1 MRHPWVYTSRQSK
14 NQETKRQIMI
24 EQRGDTIFEYWGKAD
39 PASRHEQTW
48 HPLAYHS
55 LDVAA
60 VGVAYLKHSSLLKSG
75 CGLLNCSEQAFLSWA
90 VFLLALHDLG
100 KFSEA
105 FQSQRPDLILE
116 LQKREPNPTKIY
128 SERHDSLGFWLWEEY
143 LVDEVLLKIGIEN
156 SRNTQ
161 RGIKFWLLAVT
172 GHHGMP
178 PKPNGNA
185 DSFFRRED
193 KQAATDFVQLMA
205 DLLLTDEAKR
215 IPTNQ
220 NFKIAGEMMSWW
232 FAGVT
237 VLADWLG
244 SNTLFFP
251 YITQLTDLEKYWEYA
266 QGQAAEALAHSG
278 VLPSA
283 IEKWRSLKDLF
294 QKIQEPSPLQQ
305 WAESVDIPQAP
316 QIYLLED
323 VTGAGKTEAAMMLAY
338 RLMEQGQAEGF
349 FIGLPTMATANAMY
363 KRVTE
368 VYQKLFTGNAN
379 LVLAHGHKKLVEE
392 FAASILPIGTPEQDA
407 AQQDETAS
415 ARCSAWLADHSKRA
429 LLASAGIG
437 TIDQALLAVLHSK
450 HQSLRLLGLFN
461 KVLIVDEVHACDV
474 YMQGVLEVLLEFH
487 ARTGG
492 PVILLSA
499 TLPGRMKQAL
509 LNAYAKGRN
518 QVSAPELRSDAYP
531 LATRWHDGQAVLL
544 EDALA
549 SRSCVSRT
557 VQVHYEA
564 DDEKVFAHIIATLQ
578 QGQCVGWIRNTVADA
593 MAAYERLSKT
603 ISPEKITLFHARFA
617 LKDRLGKE
625 EQVLSFFG
633 ENSKQQDRQGRLMI
647 ATQVAEQS
655 LDVDFDVLITDL
667 APIDRVLQR
676 AGRLRRHVRDAQGN
690 RLIATDAKDAR
701 STPCL
706 WVYAPVWTEHP
717 KADWYSVVF
726 KKAQYVYGH
735 HGQLWLT
742 AKVLQK
748 GSFTMPAD
756 ARNLIET
763 VFSET
768 EILPDSLTKSA
779 LKAEGQEMSEAS
791 LAQLNTLKIDGG
803 YKRGEISDWWGE
815 SKTPSRLGEETMEVM
830 LAKWVDGNLQRWS
843 EGVWTYSMVK
853 VAARLL
859 AKVDAPTDPMQ
870 KTAYVHLQQSL
881 PSQGKW
887 CVLLP
892 LVQCADGVW
901 KGQAWTAGNEKS
913 GKQPELLTWL
923 YDMDFGLRVAELQE
937 GAATE

>member
-1 MRHPWVYTSRQSK
+1 MS
-14 NQETKRQIMI
+14 
-24 EQRGDTIFEYWGKAD
+24 EQRVDTIIKYWGKAD
-39 PASRHEQTW
+39 DKYPTEPKW

-60 VGVAYLKHSSLLKSG
+60 VGSAYLKNSSLLKSC
-75 CGLLNCSEQAFLSWA
+75 CGLLNCSEQAFLSWSA
-90 VFLLALHDLG
+90 FLLALHDLG

-105 FQSQRPDLILE
+105 FQSQRQDLILE

-128 SERHDSLGFWLWEEY
+128 SERHDSLGFWLWDDC
-143 LVDEVLLKIGIEN
+143 LVDEVLLKIGIN
-156 SRNTQ
+156 GSRKTQ
-161 RGIKFWLLAVT
+161 RSLKCWLLAVT

-178 PKPNGNA
+178 PKPNGSV

-193 KQAATDFVQLMA
+193 KQAAADFVQAMA
-205 DLLLTDEAKR
+205 ELLLTKEAR
-215 IPTNQ
+215 CIDWENLQ
-220 NFKIAGEMMSWW
+220 AASEMLSWW
-232 FAGVT
+232 FAGVA

-244 SNTLFFP
+244 SNTQFFP
-251 YITQLTDLEKYWEYA
+251 YKSPSADLEKYWEYA
-266 QGQAAEALAHSG
+266 QAQATVALAKSG
-278 VLPSA
+278 VSPAA
-283 IEKWRSLKDLF
+283 IEKGRSLKDLF
-294 QKIQEPSPLQQ
+294 QKIQEASPLQQ
-305 WAESVDIPQAP
+305 WAVSVDIPQAP

-338 RLMEQGQAEGF
+338 RLMEQGLAEGF

-363 KRVTE
+363 KRVAE
-368 VYQKLFTGNAN
+368 VYQKLFAGNAN

-392 FAASILPIGTPEQDA
+392 FAASILPVGTPEQDD
-407 AQQDETAS
+407 AQLDETAS

-461 KVLIVDEVHACDV
+461 KVLIVDEVHACDA

-499 TLPGRMKQAL
+499 TLPSRMKQAL

-518 QVSAPELRSDAYP
+518 QASAPALRSDAYP
-531 LATRWHDGQAVLL
+531 LATRWHDGQPVLL

-549 SRSCVSRT
+549 SRACVSRT

-564 DDEKVFAHIIATLQ
+564 DDEQIFAHIIAALQ

-593 MAAYERLSKT
+593 MNAYERLSKT
-603 ISPEKITLFHARFA
+603 ISPENITLFHARFA
-617 LKDRLGKE
+617 LRDRLDKE
-625 EQVLSFFG
+625 TQVLGTFG
-633 ENSKQQDRQGRLMI
+633 EDSKQQDRRGRLMI

-676 AGRLRRHVRDAQGN
+676 AGRLQRHVRDAQGN
-690 RLIATDAKDAR
+690 RLVTTDAKDER
-701 STPCL
+701 SAPCL
-706 WVYAPVWTEHP
+706 WVYAPVWTEQP
-717 KADWYSVVF
+717 KADWYSAVF

-742 AKVLQK
+742 AKVLQT
-748 GSFTMPAD
+748 GYFTMPSD
-756 ARNLIET
+756 ARILIES

-768 EILPDSLTKSA
+768 EILPESLTRNA

-791 LAQLNTLKIDGG
+791 LAQLNTLKIGGG
-803 YKRGEISDWWGE
+803 YKRGEIGDWWSE
-815 SKTPSRLGEETMEVM
+815 AKSPSRLGEETMEVM
-830 LAKWVDGNLQRWS
+830 LAKWVDGYLQRWA

-859 AKVDAPTDPMQ
+859 ARVDAPTDTMQ
-870 KTAYVHLQQSL
+870 KTAYAHLQQTL

-892 LVQCADGVW
+892 LTQRADGMW
-901 KGQAWTAGNEKS
+901 EGQAWTAGNEKS
-913 GKQPELLTWL
+913 GKKPELLTWL
-923 YDMDFGLRVAELQE
+923 YDADFGLRVAEPQE

>member
-1 MRHPWVYTSRQSK
+1 M
-14 NQETKRQIMI
+14 
-24 EQRGDTIFEYWGKAD
+24 DTIFNYWGKAD
-39 PASRHEQTW
+39 PAYPLEQKW
-48 HPLAYHS
+48 HPLAYHC
-55 LDVAA
+55 LDVTA
-60 VGVAYLKHSSLLKSG
+60 VGVAYLKQSSLLKSC
-75 CGLLNCSEQAFLSWA
+75 CGLLNCSKQEFLSWSA
-90 VFLLALHDLG
+90 FLLALHDLG

-116 LQKREPNPTKIY
+116 LQKREPNLTKIY
-128 SERHDSLGFWLWEEY
+128 SERHDSLGFWLWGGGYEGICSEI
-143 LVDEVLLKIGIEN
+143 LSEIGI
-156 SRNTQ
+156 SNTKRTQ
-161 RGIKFWLLAVT
+161 DSFTCWMRAVT

-178 PKPNGNA
+178 PKPNGSV
-185 DSFFRRED
+185 DSFFSEED
-193 KQAATDFVQLMA
+193 KQTAIDFVKVMA
-205 DLLLTDEAKR
+205 ELLLTDEAKR
-215 IPTNQ
+215 IPTNMDVKDFQ
-220 NFKIAGEMMSWW
+220 HLSEMLSWW

-244 SNTLFFP
+244 SNTQFFP
-251 YITQLTDLEKYWEYA
+251 YKNHSMDLEKYWGYA
-266 QGQAAEALAHSG
+266 QAQATVALAHSG
-278 VLPSA
+278 VSPSA
-283 IEKWRSLKDLF
+283 IEKGRSLKDLF
-294 QKIQEPSPLQQ
+294 QKIQEASPLQQ
-305 WAESVDIPQAP
+305 WAVSVDIPQAP

-338 RLMEQGQAEGF
+338 RLMEQGLAEGF

-363 KRVTE
+363 KRVAE
-368 VYQKLFTGNAN
+368 VYQKLFAGNTN

-392 FAASILPIGTPEQDA
+392 FAASILPIGTPEQDG
-407 AQQDETAS
+407 AQLDETAS

-429 LLASAGIG
+429 LLAPAGIG

-461 KVLIVDEVHACDV
+461 KVLIVDEVHACDA

-499 TLPGRMKQAL
+499 TLPSCMKQAL
-509 LNAYAKGRN
+509 LNAYAKGRH
-518 QVSAPELRSDAYP
+518 QATAPELRSEAYP
-531 LATRWHDGQAVLL
+531 LATRWHDGQPVLL
-544 EDALA
+544 EVALA
-549 SRSCVSRT
+549 SRSSVSRT

-564 DDEKVFAHIIATLQ
+564 DDEKVYAHIIAALQ

-593 MAAYERLSKT
+593 MDAYERLSKS
-603 ISPEKITLFHARFA
+603 IPAENITLFHARFA
-617 LKDRLGKE
+617 LQDRLKKE
-625 EQVLSFFG
+625 AQVLDSFG
-633 ENSKQQDRQGRLMI
+633 ENSNQQDRHGRLMI

-676 AGRLRRHVRDAQGN
+676 AGRLQRHVRDAQGN
-690 RLIATDAKDAR
+690 RLVATDAKDER
-701 STPCL
+701 SAPCL
-706 WVYAPVWTEHP
+706 WVYAPAWTEQP
-717 KADWYSVVF
+717 KADWYSAVF

-742 AKVLQK
+742 AKVLQN
-748 GSFTMPAD
+748 GCFTMPAD
-756 ARNLIET
+756 ARSMIEA

-768 EILPDSLTKSA
+768 EILPESLSKNA

-830 LAKWVDGNLQRWS
+830 LAKWVDGYLQRWA

-859 AKVDAPTDPMQ
+859 ARVDAPSDAMQ
-870 KTAYVHLQQSL
+870 KKAYVHLQQTL

-892 LVQCADGVW
+892 LTQRADGMW
-901 KGQAWTAGNEKS
+901 EGQAWTAGNEKS
-913 GKQPELLTWL
+913 GKQPELMTWL
-923 YDMDFGLRVAELQE
+923 YDADFGLRMADSQE
-937 GAATE
+937 GVATE

>member
-1 MRHPWVYTSRQSK
+1 MPKQSESVMF
-14 NQETKRQIMI
+14 N
-24 EQRGDTIFEYWGKAD
+24 YWGKAD
-39 PASRHEQTW
+39 DKHPAEPKW
-48 HPLAYHS
+48 HPLAYHC

-60 VGVAYLKHSSLLKSG
+60 VGVAYLEQSSLLKSC
-75 CGLLNCSEQAFLSWA
+75 CGLLNCSKQAFLSWSA
-90 VFLLALHDLG
+90 FLLALHDLG

-105 FQSQRPDLILE
+105 FQSQRPDLVLA
-116 LQKREPNPTKIY
+116 LQKRAPNPTKIY
-128 SERHDSLGFWLWEEY
+128 SERHDSLGYWLWDEY
-143 LVDEVLLKIGIEN
+143 LADEVLPQISFDN
-156 SRNTQ
+156 SRSAQ
-161 RGIKFWLLAVT
+161 RSLKCWLLAVT

-178 PKPNGNA
+178 PKPQGDI
-185 DSFFRRED
+185 DSFFLRED
-193 KQAATDFVQLMA
+193 RQAAANFVQAMA
-205 DLLLTDEAKR
+205 ELLLTDEAKC
-215 IPTNQ
+215 IPTNMDAKDFQ
-220 NFKIAGEMMSWW
+220 EIGEMMSWW

-244 SNTLFFP
+244 SNTQFFP
-251 YITQLTDLEKYWEYA
+251 YKNPSMDVKEYWEYA
-266 QGQAAEALAHSG
+266 QDRATVALAHSG
-278 VLPSA
+278 VTPSSIA
-283 IEKWRSLKDLF
+283 KGRSLKQLF
-294 QKIQEPSPLQQ
+294 HKIQEASPLQQ
-305 WAESVDIPQAP
+305 WAVSVDIPQAP

-323 VTGAGKTEAAMMLAY
+323 VTGSGKTEAAMMLAY
-338 RLMEQGQAEGF
+338 RLMEQGLAEGF

-363 KRVTE
+363 KRVAE
-368 VYQKLFTGNAN
+368 VYQKLFAGDAN

-392 FAASILPIGTPEQDA
+392 FAASILPASTPEEDA
-407 AQQDETAS
+407 SQLDETAT

-461 KVLIVDEVHACDV
+461 KVLIVDEVHACDA

-499 TLPGRMKQAL
+499 TLPSRMKQAL
-509 LNAYAKGRN
+509 LNAYAKGRH
-518 QVSAPELRSDAYP
+518 QATAPELRSGAYP
-531 LATRWHDGQAVLL
+531 LATCWHDGQPVLQ

-549 SRSCVSRT
+549 SRANVSRT

-564 DDEKVFAHIIATLQ
+564 DDEKVYAHIIAALQ

-593 MAAYERLSKT
+593 MDAYERLSKT
-603 ISPEKITLFHARFA
+603 IFPDNITLFHARFA
-617 LKDRLGKE
+617 LQDRLKKE
-625 EQVLSFFG
+625 TQVLNSFG
-633 ENSKQQDRQGRLMI
+633 ESSNQQDRQGRLMI

-676 AGRLRRHVRDAQGN
+676 AGRLQRHVRDAQGN
-690 RLIATDAKDAR
+690 RSIATDAKDQR
-701 STPCL
+701 SAPCL
-706 WVYAPVWTEHP
+706 WVYAPAWTEQP
-717 KADWYSVVF
+717 RTDWYSAVF

-763 VFSET
+763 VFSDTET
-768 EILPDSLTKSA
+768 LPESLAKNA

-803 YKRGEISDWWGE
+803 YKRGEISNWWGE

-830 LAKWVDGNLQRWS
+830 LAKWVDGSLQRWA

-853 VAARLL
+853 VATRLL
-859 AKVDAPTDPMQ
+859 AKVDAPSDPTQ
-870 KTAYVHLQQSL
+870 KAAYAHLQQAL

-892 LVQCADGVW
+892 LTQRADGVW
-901 KGQAWTAGNEKS
+901 EGQAWTAGNEKS
-913 GKQPELLTWL
+913 GKKPELLTWL
-923 YDMDFGLRVAELQE
+923 YDADFGLRMKESDAI
-937 GAATE
+937 GITSD

>member
-1 MRHPWVYTSRQSK
+1 MPD
-14 NQETKRQIMI
+14 
-24 EQRGDTIFEYWGKAD
+24 QRGDTIFNYWGKAD
-39 PASRHEQTW
+39 PAYPLEQKW
-48 HPLAYHS
+48 HPLVYHS

-60 VGVAYLKHSSLLKSG
+60 VGVAYLEQSSLLKSC
-75 CGLLNCSEQAFLSWA
+75 CGLLNCSEQAFLSWSA
-90 VFLLALHDLG
+90 FLLALHDLG

-116 LQKREPNPTKIY
+116 LQKRELNPTKIY

-143 LVDEVLLKIGIEN
+143 LVDEVLLKIGIDD
-156 SRNTQ
+156 SRNTH
-161 RGIKFWLLAVT
+161 RSLKCWLLAVT

-178 PKPNGNA
+178 PKPSGNA

-193 KQAATDFVQLMA
+193 KQAAADFVQAMA
-205 DLLLTDEAKR
+205 ALLLTKEAR
-215 IPTNQ
+215 CIPSSQ

-244 SNTLFFP
+244 SNTQFFQYQSP
-251 YITQLTDLEKYWEYA
+251 SMDFGKYWEYA
-266 QGQAAEALAHSG
+266 QCQAREALVHSG
-278 VLPSA
+278 VLPTA
-283 IEKWRSLKDLF
+283 IENGRSLKDLF
-294 QKIQEPSPLQQ
+294 QKIQEASPLQQ
-305 WAESVDIPQAP
+305 WAVSVDIPQAP

-338 RLMEQGQAEGF
+338 RLMEQGLAEGF

-363 KRVTE
+363 KRVAD
-368 VYQKLFTGNAN
+368 VYQKLFAGNAN

-407 AQQDETAS
+407 AQLDETAS

-461 KVLIVDEVHACDV
+461 KVLIVDEVHACDA

-499 TLPGRMKQAL
+499 TLPSLMKQAL
-509 LNAYAKGRN
+509 LNAYARGRH
-518 QVSAPELRSDAYP
+518 QAPAPELLSDAYP
-531 LATRWHDGQAVLL
+531 LATRWHDGQADLL

-549 SRSCVSRT
+549 SRACVSRT

-564 DDEKVFAHIIATLQ
+564 DDEKVFAHIIAALQ
-578 QGQCVGWIRNTVADA
+578 QDRCVGWIRNTVADA
-593 MAAYERLSKT
+593 MAAYERLSQT
-603 ISPEKITLFHARFA
+603 ISPENITLFHARFA
-617 LKDRLGKE
+617 LRDRLDKE
-625 EQVLSFFG
+625 AQVLDSFG
-633 ENSKQQDRQGRLMI
+633 EDSQQQDRQGRLMI

-667 APIDRVLQR
+667 APIDRILQR
-676 AGRLRRHVRDAQGN
+676 AGRLQRHVRDAQGN
-690 RLIATDAKDAR
+690 RLAATDAKDQR
-701 STPCL
+701 SAPCL
-706 WVYAPVWTEHP
+706 WVYAPAWTEQP
-717 KADWYSVVF
+717 KADWYSAAF

-742 AKVLQK
+742 GKVLQN

-756 ARNLIET
+756 ARNLIES

-768 EILPDSLTKSA
+768 ETLPESLTKNA

-830 LAKWVDGNLQRWS
+830 LAKWDDGNLQRWA

-859 AKVDAPTDPMQ
+859 ARVDMPSEAMQ
-870 KTAYVHLQQSL
+870 KAAYEHLQQTL

-892 LVQCADGVW
+892 LTQRADGSW
-901 KGQAWTAGNEKS
+901 EGQAWTAGNEKT
-913 GKQPELLTWL
+913 GKKSELQTWL
-923 YDMDFGLRVAELQE
+923 YDADFGLRTDKSDAIEI
-937 GAATE
+937 ASD

>member
-1 MRHPWVYTSRQSK
+1 MP
-14 NQETKRQIMI
+14 
-24 EQRGDTIFEYWGKAD
+24 EQRRDTIFNYWGKAD
-39 PASRHEQTW
+39 PAYPLEQKW

-60 VGVAYLKHSSLLKSG
+60 VGISYLEQSSLLKSC
-75 CGLLNCSEQAFLSWA
+75 CGLLNCSGQAFLSWSA
-90 VFLLALHDLG
+90 FLLSLHDLG

-116 LQKREPNPTKIY
+116 LQQREPNLTKIY
-128 SERHDSLGFWLWEEY
+128 SERHDSLGFWLWDDY
-143 LVDEVLLKIGIEN
+143 LVDEVLLKIDIDGSCE
-156 SRNTQ
+156 TQ
-161 RGIKFWLLAVT
+161 RNLKFWLLAVT

-178 PKPNGNA
+178 PKPSGNV

-193 KQAATDFVQLMA
+193 KQAAANFVQAMA
-205 DLLLTDEAKR
+205 KLLLTDEAKR
-215 IPTNQ
+215 IPTNLDAKDFQ
-220 NFKIAGEMMSWW
+220 HLSEMLSWW

-244 SNTLFFP
+244 SNTKFFP
-251 YITQLTDLEKYWEYA
+251 YKNQSTDLEKYWEYA
-266 QGQAAEALAHSG
+266 QGQATEALAQSG

-283 IEKWRSLKDLF
+283 IEQGRSLKDLF
-294 QKIQEPSPLQQ
+294 QKIQEASPLQQ
-305 WAESVDIPQAP
+305 WVVSVDIPQAP

-338 RLMEQGQAEGF
+338 RLMEQGLAEGF

-363 KRVTE
+363 KRVAE
-368 VYQKLFTGNAN
+368 VYQKLFAGNAN

-461 KVLIVDEVHACDV
+461 KVLIVDEVHACDA

-499 TLPGRMKQAL
+499 TLPSRMKQAL

-518 QVSAPELRSDAYP
+518 QDSAPALRSDDYP
-531 LATRWHDGQAVLL
+531 LATRWHDGQPVLL
-544 EDALA
+544 ENKLA
-549 SRSCVSRT
+549 SRPCVSRT

-564 DDEKVFAHIIATLQ
+564 DDEKVFAHIIAALQ

-593 MAAYERLSKT
+593 MTAYERISKT

-617 LKDRLGKE
+617 LKDRLSKE
-625 EQVLSFFG
+625 EKVLSFFG
-633 ENSKQQDRQGRLMI
+633 EDSKQHDRQGRLMI

-676 AGRLRRHVRDAQGN
+676 AGRLQRHVRDAQGN
-690 RLIATDAKDAR
+690 RLIATDAKDKR
-701 STPCL
+701 SAPCL
-706 WVYAPVWTEHP
+706 WVYAPAWSEQP
-717 KADWYSVVF
+717 KADWYSAIF
-726 KKAQYVYGH
+726 KRAQNVYGH

-763 VFSET
+763 VFLET
-768 EILPDSLTKSA
+768 EILPESLAKSA

-791 LAQLNTLKIDGG
+791 LAQLNTLKIGGG

-830 LAKWVDGNLQRWS
+830 LAKWVDGNLQRWA

-853 VAARLL
+853 VATRLL
-859 AKVDAPTDPMQ
+859 AKVDAPSDTIQ
-870 KTAYVHLQQSL
+870 KMAYTHLKQTL
-881 PSQGKW
+881 PNQGKW
-887 CVLLP
+887 CELLP
-892 LVQCADGVW
+892 LSQRLDGAW
-901 KGQAWTAGNEKS
+901 EGQAWTAGNEKP
-913 GKQPELLTWL
+913 GKKPELLTWL
-923 YDMDFGLRVAELQE
+923 YDADFGLRVKESDAI
-937 GAATE
+937 GIASD

>member
-1 MRHPWVYTSRQSK
+1 MERL
-14 NQETKRQIMI
+14 E
-24 EQRGDTIFEYWGKAD
+24 GAIFNYWGKAQ
-39 PASRHEQTW
+39 PSENGQTAF
-48 HPLAYHS
+48 HLLPFHC

-60 VGVAYLKHSSLLKSG
+60 VGVAYLERSALLKS
-75 CGLLNCSEQAFLSWA
+75 CSGLLGCSKQAFLSWSA
-90 VFLLALHDLG
+90 FLLALHDLG

-105 FQSQRPDLILE
+105 FQSQRPDLIWA

-128 SERHDSLGFWLWEEY
+128 SERHDSLGYWLWDEY
-143 LVDEVLLKIGIEN
+143 LVDEVLLKIGMDG
-156 SRNTQ
+156 SRQTQ
-161 RGIKFWLLAVT
+161 RSLKCWLLAVT
-172 GHHGMP
+172 GHHGIP
-178 PKPNGNA
+178 PKPSGNA
-185 DSFFRRED
+185 DSFFCRED
-193 KQAATDFVQLMA
+193 KQAAANFVQAMA
-205 DLLLTDEAKR
+205 ELLLTDEAKQ
-215 IPTNQ
+215 IPTNLETKHFQ
-220 NFKIAGEMMSWW
+220 NFSEMLSWW

-244 SNTLFFP
+244 SNTQFFP
-251 YITQLTDLEKYWEYA
+251 YKNLSMDLDKYWKYA
-266 QGQAAEALAHSG
+266 QGRATEALAHSG
-278 VLPSA
+278 ILPSA
-283 IEKWRSLKDLF
+283 IEKGRSFGDLF

-305 WAESVDIPQAP
+305 WAMSVDIPQAP

-338 RLMEQGQAEGF
+338 RLMEQGLAEGF

-363 KRVTE
+363 KRVAE
-368 VYQKLFTGNAN
+368 VYQKLFADNAN

-392 FAASILPIGTPEQDA
+392 FAATILPTITPEQDA

-461 KVLIVDEVHACDV
+461 KVLVVDEVHACDA

-487 ARTGG
+487 AHTGG
-492 PVILLSA
+492 SVILLSA

-518 QVSAPELRSDAYP
+518 QTSAPALHSDSYP
-531 LATRWHDGQAVLL
+531 LATRWHDGQAALK

-549 SRSCVSRT
+549 SRSSVSRT

-564 DDEKVFAHIIATLQ
+564 DNEKVIAHIITALQ
-578 QGQCVGWIRNTVADA
+578 QGRCVGWIRNTVADA
-593 MAAYERLSKT
+593 MDAYERLSKT
-603 ISPEKITLFHARFA
+603 ISPENIVLFHARFA
-617 LKDRLGKE
+617 LRDRLEKE
-625 EQVLSFFG
+625 AKVLGTFG
-633 ENSKQQDRQGRLMI
+633 ESSMKQDRQGRLMI

-667 APIDRVLQR
+667 APIDRILQR
-676 AGRLRRHVRDAQGN
+676 AGRLQRHVRDAQGN
-690 RLIATDAKDAR
+690 RLAATDATDER
-701 STPCL
+701 SAPCL
-706 WVYAPVWTEHP
+706 WIYAPTWTEQP
-717 KADWYSVVF
+717 KADWYSKVF
-726 KKAQYVYGH
+726 KNAQYVYGH

-742 AKVLQK
+742 AKALQE
-748 GSFTMPAD
+748 GSFTMPTD
-756 ARNLIET
+756 ARNLIES

-768 EILPDSLTKSA
+768 ETLPESLSKNA
-779 LKAEGQEMSEAS
+779 LKAEGQNTSEAS
-791 LAQLNTLKIDGG
+791 LAQLNTLKIGGG

-830 LAKWVDGNLQRWS
+830 LAKWVDGNLQRWA
-843 EGVWTYSMVK
+843 EGAWTYSMVK
-853 VAARLL
+853 VAAQWLT
-859 AKVDAPTDPMQ
+859 KVDVPSDPMQ
-870 KTAYVHLQQSL
+870 KAVYVHLQQSL

-892 LVQCADGVW
+892 LVPRADGVW
-901 KGQAWTAGNEKS
+901 EGQAWTAGNEKT
-913 GKQPELLTWL
+913 GKLPELIIWL
-923 YDMDFGLRVAELQE
+923 YDADFGLRVAEPQK

>member
-1 MRHPWVYTSRQSK
+1 MH
-14 NQETKRQIMI
+14 N
-24 EQRGDTIFEYWGKAD
+24 EQLKHASILCYWGKAKPNSD
-39 PASRHEQTW
+39 AGPQY
-48 HPLAYHS
+48 HPLPYHC

-60 VGVAYLKHSSLLKSG
+60 VGVAFLKKSSLLKS
-75 CGLLNCSEQAFLSWA
+75 CCELLNCSQEAFLSWSA
-90 VFLLALHDLG
+90 FLLALHDLG

-105 FQSQRPDLILE
+105 FQSQRQDLVFA
-116 LQKREPNPTKIY
+116 LQKREPNPSKLY
-128 SERHDSLGFWLWEEY
+128 SERHDSLGFWLWDDC
-143 LVDEVLLKIGIEN
+143 LADEVLLKIGIDN
-156 SRNTQ
+156 SRETQ
-161 RGIKFWLLAVT
+161 RSFKCWLLAVT
-172 GHHGMP
+172 GHHGIP
-178 PKPNGNA
+178 PKPYGNV
-185 DSFFRRED
+185 DGFFCRED
-193 KQAATDFVQLMA
+193 KRAAADFVQVMAGLMF
-205 DLLLTDEAKR
+205 TDEARR
-215 IPTNQ
+215 IPTNLDAKDFQ
-220 NFKIAGEMMSWW
+220 HLSEMLSWW

-244 SNTLFFP
+244 SNTQFFP
-251 YITQLTDLEKYWEYA
+251 YKNQSIDLEKYWEYA
-266 QGQAAEALAHSG
+266 QGQATEALAHSG
-278 VLPSA
+278 VSPSA
-283 IEKWRSLKDLF
+283 IEKGRSLKDFF
-294 QKIQEPSPLQQ
+294 QKIQEASPLQQ
-305 WAESVDIPQAP
+305 WAVSVDIPQAP

-338 RLMEQGQAEGF
+338 RLMEQGLAEGF

-363 KRVTE
+363 KRVAE
-368 VYQKLFTGNAN
+368 VYQKLFAGNAN

-392 FAASILPIGTPEQDA
+392 FAASILPVGTPEQDG
-407 AQQDETAS
+407 AQLDETAS

-461 KVLIVDEVHACDV
+461 KVLIVDEVHACDA

-499 TLPGRMKQAL
+499 TLPGHMKQAL

-518 QVSAPELRSDAYP
+518 QDSAPALRSDAYP
-531 LATRWHDGQAVLL
+531 LATRWHDGQPALL

-549 SRSCVSRT
+549 SRACVSRT

-564 DDEKVFAHIIATLQ
+564 DEEKVFVHICSALQ

-593 MAAYERLSKT
+593 MTAHERISQT
-603 ISPEKITLFHARFA
+603 ISPEKITLFHARFT

-633 ENSKQQDRQGRLMI
+633 EDSKQHDRQGRLMI

-676 AGRLRRHVRDAQGN
+676 AGRLQRHVRDAQGN
-690 RLIATDAKDAR
+690 RLVAPDAKDER
-701 STPCL
+701 SAPCL
-706 WVYAPVWTEHP
+706 WVYAPAWTDQP
-717 KADWYSVVF
+717 RADRSGALL

-742 AKVLQK
+742 AKVLQN

-768 EILPDSLTKSA
+768 ETLPESLSKNA

-830 LAKWVDGNLQRWS
+830 LAKWVDGYLQPWA
-843 EGVWTYSMVK
+843 EGVWAYSMVK
-853 VAARLL
+853 VIARNL
-859 AKVDAPTDPMQ
+859 AGVDAPSDPIQ
-870 KTAYVHLQQSL
+870 KTAYVDLQQTL

-892 LVQCADGVW
+892 LTQHVDGMW
-901 KGQAWTAGNEKS
+901 EGQAWTAGNEKT
-913 GKQPELLTWL
+913 GKEPELLTWL
-923 YDMDFGLRVAELQE
+923 YDADFGLRVSEPQE

>member
-1 MRHPWVYTSRQSK
+1 
-14 NQETKRQIMI
+14 
-24 EQRGDTIFEYWGKAD
+24 
-39 PASRHEQTW
+39 
-48 HPLAYHS
+48 
-55 LDVAA
+55 
-60 VGVAYLKHSSLLKSG
+60 
-75 CGLLNCSEQAFLSWA
+75 
-90 VFLLALHDLG
+90 LG
-100 KFSEA
+100 
-105 FQSQRPDLILE
+105 
-116 LQKREPNPTKIY
+116 
-128 SERHDSLGFWLWEEY
+128 
-143 LVDEVLLKIGIEN
+143 
-156 SRNTQ
+156 
-161 RGIKFWLLAVT
+161 
-172 GHHGMP
+172 
-178 PKPNGNA
+178 
-185 DSFFRRED
+185 
-193 KQAATDFVQLMA
+193 
-205 DLLLTDEAKR
+205 
-215 IPTNQ
+215 
-220 NFKIAGEMMSWW
+220 
-232 FAGVT
+232 
-237 VLADWLG
+237 
-244 SNTLFFP
+244 
-251 YITQLTDLEKYWEYA
+251 KYWEYA
-266 QGQAAEALAHSG
+266 QSQAAEALAHSG
-278 VLPSA
+278 VLPST
-283 IEKWRSLKDLF
+283 IGKGRSLKDLF
-294 QKIQEPSPLQQ
+294 QKIQEASPLQQ
-305 WAESVDIPQAP
+305 WAVSVYIPQAP

-338 RLMEQGQAEGF
+338 RLMEQCLAEGF

-363 KRVTE
+363 KRVAE
-368 VYQKLFTGNAN
+368 VYQKLFAGNAN

-461 KVLIVDEVHACDV
+461 KVLIVDEVHACDA

-499 TLPGRMKQAL
+499 TLPSRMKQAL

-518 QVSAPELRSDAYP
+518 QDSAPALRSDAYP
-531 LATRWHDGQAVLL
+531 LATCWHDGQTILL

-549 SRSCVSRT
+549 SRPCVSRT

-564 DDEKVFAHIIATLQ
+564 DDAKVFAHIIAALQ

-593 MAAYERLSKT
+593 MTAYERLSKT
-603 ISPEKITLFHARFA
+603 IPPENITLFHARFA

-676 AGRLRRHVRDAQGN
+676 GGRLQRHVRDALGN
-690 RLIATDAKDAR
+690 RLVATDAKDERVA
-701 STPCL
+701 PCL
-706 WVYAPVWTEHP
+706 WVYAPAWTEQT
-717 KADWYSVVF
+717 KADWYSAVF

-756 ARNLIET
+756 ARSLIEY

-768 EILPDSLTKSA
+768 EILPESFSKSA

-830 LAKWVDGNLQRWS
+830 LAKWIDGYLQRWA

-859 AKVDAPTDPMQ
+859 AKLDAPSDTMN
-870 KTAYVHLQQSL
+870 KMAYVHLQQSL

-892 LVQCADGVW
+892 LTQRADGVW
-901 KGQAWTAGNEKS
+901 EGQAWTAGNEKS
-913 GKQPELLTWL
+913 GKKPELLTWL
-923 YDMDFGLRVAELQE
+923 YDADFGLRVAEPQE

>member
-1 MRHPWVYTSRQSK
+1 
-14 NQETKRQIMI
+14 MI
-24 EQRGDTIFEYWGKAD
+24 EQRGDTILSYWGKAD
-39 PASRHEQTW
+39 PAYTLEQKW
-48 HPLAYHS
+48 HPLGYHC

-60 VGVAYLKHSSLLKSG
+60 VGMAYLKRSSLLKAC
-75 CGLLNCSEQAFLSWA
+75 CGLLNCSEQAFLSWS

-105 FQSQRPDLILE
+105 FQAQRPDLILE
-116 LQKREPNPTKIY
+116 LQKREPDLTKIY
-128 SERHDSLGFWLWEEY
+128 SERHDSLGFWLWDDY
-143 LVDEVLLKIGIEN
+143 LVDEVLLKIGIDD

-161 RGIKFWLLAVT
+161 RSLKCWLLAVT

-178 PKPNGNA
+178 PKTNRGCA
-185 DSFFRRED
+185 DSFFSKED
-193 KQAATDFVQLMA
+193 KQAAADFAKVMGK
-205 DLLLTDEAKR
+205 LLLTDEARR
-215 IPTNQ
+215 IPSNVGAKDFQHFSET
-220 NFKIAGEMMSWW
+220 MSWW

-251 YITQLTDLEKYWEYA
+251 YKSPSTYLEKYWEYA
-266 QGQAAEALAHSG
+266 QGQATEALAHSG
-278 VLPSA
+278 ITPAA
-283 IEKWRSLKDLF
+283 IEKGRSLKELF
-294 QKIQEPSPLQQ
+294 EKIQEATPLQQ
-305 WAESVDIPQAP
+305 WAVSVVIPQAP
-316 QIYLLED
+316 QIFLLED

-338 RLMEQGQAEGF
+338 RLMEQGLAEGF

-363 KRVTE
+363 KRVAE
-368 VYQKLFTGNAN
+368 VYQKLFAGNAN

-392 FAASILPIGTPEQDA
+392 FAASILPIGTPEQDT

-415 ARCSAWLADHSKRA
+415 AHCSAWLADHSKRA

-461 KVLIVDEVHACDV
+461 KVLIVDEVHACDA
-474 YMQGVLEVLLEFH
+474 YMHGVLEVLLEFH

-499 TLPGRMKQAL
+499 TLPSRMKQAL

-518 QVSAPELRSDAYP
+518 QSAAPVLQSDAYP
-531 LATRWHDGQAVLL
+531 LATRWHDGQTVLL

-564 DDEKVFAHIIATLQ
+564 DDEKVFAHIIAALQ

-593 MAAYERLSKT
+593 MVACERLSKI
-603 ISPEKITLFHARFA
+603 ISPEKILLFHARFA
-617 LKDRLGKE
+617 LRDRLDKE
-625 EQVLSFFG
+625 AQVLKLFDES
-633 ENSKQQDRQGRLMI
+633 STQQDRCGRLMI

-676 AGRLRRHVRDAQGN
+676 AGRLQRHVRDAQGN
-690 RLIATDAKDAR
+690 RLVAIDAKDQRPA
-701 STPCL
+701 PCL
-706 WVYAPVWTEHP
+706 WVYAPSWTEQP
-717 KADWYSVVF
+717 KADWYSAVF

-756 ARNLIET
+756 ARSLIES

-768 EILPDSLTKSA
+768 DVLPESFSKSA

-830 LAKWVDGNLQRWS
+830 LAKWVDENLQRWAD
-843 EGVWTYSMVK
+843 GVWTYSMVK
-853 VAARLL
+853 VATRLL
-859 AKVDAPTDPMQ
+859 ARVDAPSDPTQ
-870 KTAYVHLQQSL
+870 KAAYVHLQQSL
-881 PSQGKW
+881 PNQGKW

-892 LVQCADGVW
+892 LVQRADGVW
-901 KGQAWTAGNEKS
+901 EGQAWTAGNEKS
-913 GKQPELLTWL
+913 GKQPELLTWF
-923 YDMDFGLRVAELQE
+923 YDADFGLRVKKESDANVI
-937 GAATE
+937 ASD

>member
-1 MRHPWVYTSRQSK
+1 MRT
-14 NQETKRQIMI
+14 
-24 EQRGDTIFEYWGKAD
+24 DFEVIRCYWGKAD
-39 PASRHEQTW
+39 PNYLGEPKW
-48 HPLAYHS
+48 HPLVYHS

-60 VGVAYLKHSSLLKSG
+60 VGATYLKQSSPLLKSC

-90 VFLLALHDLG
+90 AFLMTLHDLG

-128 SERHDSLGFWLWEEY
+128 SERHDSLGFWLWDER
-143 LVDEVLLKIGIEN
+143 LVNDVLPKIGIDG
-156 SRNTQ
+156 SHNTQ
-161 RGIKFWLLAVT
+161 RSLKCWLLAVT
-172 GHHGMP
+172 GHHGIP
-178 PKPNGNA
+178 PKPSGNA

-193 KQAATDFVQLMA
+193 KKAAADFVQAMA
-205 DLLLTDEAKR
+205 ELLLTKKAQC
-215 IPTNQ
+215 IPSNQ
-220 NFKIAGEMMSWW
+220 NFKIASEMLSWW

-244 SNTLFFP
+244 SNTQFFP
-251 YITQLTDLEKYWEYA
+251 YKNPSMDLEKYWEYA
-266 QGQAAEALAHSG
+266 QVQATEALAQSG
-278 VLPSA
+278 VLPSN
-283 IEKWRSLKDLF
+283 IKKGRSFKDLF
-294 QKIQEPSPLQQ
+294 QKIQEASPLQQ
-305 WAESVDIPQAP
+305 WAVSVDIPQTP

-338 RLMEQGQAEGF
+338 RLMEQGLAEGF

-363 KRVTE
+363 KRVAE
-368 VYQKLFTGNAN
+368 VYQKLFSGDAN

-392 FAASILPIGTPEQDA
+392 FAASILPVGTPEQDG
-407 AQQDETAS
+407 AQLDETAT

-461 KVLIVDEVHACDV
+461 KVLIVDEVHACDA

-499 TLPGRMKQAL
+499 TLPRRMKQAL

-518 QVSAPELRSDAYP
+518 QTSAPALRSDAYP
-531 LATRWHDGQAVLL
+531 LATRWHDGQTALL

-549 SRSCVSRT
+549 SRACVSRT

-564 DDEKVFAHIIATLQ
+564 DDDKVFAHIIAALQ

-603 ISPEKITLFHARFA
+603 ISPENITLFHARFA

-633 ENSKQQDRQGRLMI
+633 EDSKQQDRQGRLMI

-655 LDVDFDVLITDL
+655 LDVDFNVLITDL

-676 AGRLRRHVRDAQGN
+676 AGRLQRHVRDEQGN
-690 RLIATDAKDAR
+690 CLVAPDAKDER
-701 STPCL
+701 SAPCL
-706 WVYAPVWTEHP
+706 WVYAPAWTEHP
-717 KADWYSVVF
+717 QTNWYSAVF

-748 GSFTMPAD
+748 GSFTMPTD
-756 ARNLIET
+756 ARYLIES
-763 VFSET
+763 VFSEAET
-768 EILPDSLTKSA
+768 LPESLSKNA
-779 LKAEGQEMSEAS
+779 MKAEGQDMSEAS

-803 YKRGEISDWWGE
+803 YKRGEILDWWGE

-830 LAKWVDGNLQRWS
+830 LAKWVDGNLQRWA

-853 VAARLL
+853 VATRLL
-859 AKVDAPTDPMQ
+859 AKVDAPSDVMQ
-870 KTAYVHLQQSL
+870 KMAYVHLQQSL

-887 CVLLP
+887 CMLLP
-892 LVQCADGVW
+892 LTQRADGAW
-901 KGQAWTAGNEKS
+901 EGQAWTAGNEKS
-913 GKQPELLTWL
+913 GKKPELLTWL
-923 YDMDFGLRVAELQE
+923 YDVNFGLRMKESDAKAVILKVFRSLN
-937 GAATE
+937 

>member
-1 MRHPWVYTSRQSK
+1 MMFVQHKDS
-14 NQETKRQIMI
+14 
-24 EQRGDTIFEYWGKAD
+24 IFNYWGKAD
-39 PASRHEQTW
+39 PACVLEQKW
-48 HPLAYHS
+48 HPLVYHS

-60 VGVAYLKHSSLLKSG
+60 VGVAYLEHSSLLNS
-75 CGLLNCSEQAFLSWA
+75 CCRLLSCSEQDFLSWSA
-90 VFLLALHDLG
+90 FLLALHDIG

-105 FQSQRPDLILE
+105 FQAQRPDLILE
-116 LQKREPNPTKIY
+116 LQRREPNTTKIY

-143 LVDEVLLKIGIEN
+143 LVDEVLLKIGIDA

-161 RGIKFWLLAVT
+161 RSLKCWLLAVT

-185 DSFFRRED
+185 ESFFRRED
-193 KQAATDFVQLMA
+193 KQAATDFVQAMA
-205 DLLLTDEAKR
+205 ELLLTNEAKR
-215 IPTNQ
+215 IPTNLDSKDLQ
-220 NFKIAGEMMSWW
+220 HLSEMLSWW

-244 SNTLFFP
+244 SNTQFFP
-251 YITQLTDLEKYWEYA
+251 YKNPSTDLEKYWEYA

-278 VLPSA
+278 VSPSA
-283 IEKWRSLKDLF
+283 IEKGRALKDLF
-294 QKIQEPSPLQQ
+294 PKIQEASPLQQ
-305 WAESVDIPQAP
+305 WAVLVDIPQTP

-338 RLMEQGQAEGF
+338 RLMEQGLAEGF

-363 KRVTE
+363 KRVAE
-368 VYQKLFTGNAN
+368 VYQKLFAGNAN

-392 FAASILPIGTPEQDA
+392 FAATILPVGTPEQDTG
-407 AQQDETAS
+407 QLDETAS

-461 KVLIVDEVHACDV
+461 KVLIVDEVHACDA

-499 TLPGRMKQAL
+499 TLPSRMKQAL
-509 LNAYAKGRN
+509 LNAYAKGCN
-518 QVSAPELRSDAYP
+518 QFSAPALRSQAYP
-531 LATRWHDGQAVLL
+531 LATRWHDGQTVLL

-557 VQVHYEA
+557 VQAHYEA
-564 DDEKVFAHIIATLQ
+564 DDEKVFSHIITSLQ

-593 MAAYERLSKT
+593 MEGYERLSKT
-603 ISPEKITLFHARFA
+603 ISPENITLFHARFA
-617 LKDRLGKE
+617 LRDRLDKE
-625 EQVLSFFG
+625 AQVLDSFG
-633 ENSKQQDRQGRLMI
+633 ENSKQQVRQGRLMI

-676 AGRLRRHVRDAQGN
+676 AGRLQRHVRDAQGN
-690 RLIATDAKDAR
+690 RLTATDAKDER
-701 STPCL
+701 SAPRL
-706 WVYAPVWTEHP
+706 WVYAPAWSEQP
-717 KADWYSVVF
+717 KADWYSAAF

-748 GSFTMPAD
+748 GCFTMPVD
-756 ARNLIET
+756 ARNLIEA
-763 VFSET
+763 VFSDTET
-768 EILPDSLTKSA
+768 LPESLTKNA

-830 LAKWVDGNLQRWS
+830 LAKWVEGNLQRWA

-853 VAARLL
+853 VATRLL
-859 AKVDAPTDPMQ
+859 ARVDAPSDPTQ
-870 KTAYVHLQQSL
+870 KAAYVYLQQTL

-892 LVQCADGVW
+892 LVQRADGVW
-901 KGQAWTAGNEKS
+901 EGQAWTAGNEKS
-913 GKQPELLTWL
+913 GKKPELLTWL
-923 YDMDFGLRVAELQE
+923 YDADFGLRVAEPQE